1 MAKVIIGTE
10 LKLNVNVAE
19 VDGKNMAD
27 SDYNF
32 DIKIIGGSGSKKKV
46 ISFSKKDGVLSEGL
60 MKGDDEANYI
70 VVFDTKELGIGKVIC
85 RVEAHIPDGSFKG
98 DRRRTEI
105 AEVNTGIEVVNGSI

>member
-19 VDGKNMAD
+19 IDGKNMAD
-27 SDYNF
+27 YDF
-32 DIKIIGGSGSKKKV
+32 DVKIIGGSGSKKKV
-46 ISFSKKDGVLSEGL
+46 ITFSKEGTTLSDGLAQ
-60 MKGDDEANYI
+60 GDDSANYI
-70 VVFDTKELGIGKVIC
+70 VAFDTAQLGIGKVIC
-85 RVEAHIPDGSFKG
+85 RVEAHIPDGAFKG